1 MWHALRS
8 AWDWLGTTEPTVTA
22 STGHTVVCPFCLSPG
37 VTRIKAHG
45 RTSIR
50 FFHGRGQTPCVQ
62 TYFIRSRRDRIL
74 SAYTPEQRGETR
86 DA

>member
-1 MWHALRS
+1 MLHALRS
-8 AWDWLGTTEPTVTA
+8 AWDWLGTTEPVMTA
-22 STGHTVVCPFCLSPG
+22 PEGTVVCPFCLSHG
-37 VTRIKAHG
+37 VTRIKAHR

-62 TYFIRSRRDRIL
+62 TYFTRSRRDRIL
-74 SAYTPEQRGETR
+74 SAYTPEQRGESL